1 MEGICITLIYHKK
14 AYYISLFEC
23 LLEYDDSALDLIYE
37 EDFGCYISLWL
48 QVGMEAKE
56 INY

>member
-37 EDFGCYISLWL
+37 EDFGCYISL
-48 QVGMEAKE
+48 
-56 INY
+56 